1 METQRIHI
9 FTSLSTPTG
18 LQVLSRAPGR
28 RPTPQLTPCYTTDKF
43 ISGPRSG
50 TGRWRTMASGA
61 DWWKGLSVKCTP
73 GGRRRNVPWRWHL
86 LEPLGRKEMNGKEQW
101 MRTRFALLLTSWMSS
116 RLLNRTIDYLFVSVT
131 TWQPLA
137 HTYLADFVSMVACS
151 VPGAYWVLIKYLL
164 IEQMR
169 ERRKQFV
176 RRDPVFT

>member
-1 METQRIHI
+1 
-9 FTSLSTPTG
+9 
-18 LQVLSRAPGR
+18 
-28 RPTPQLTPCYTTDKF
+28 
-43 ISGPRSG
+43 
-50 TGRWRTMASGA
+50 
-61 DWWKGLSVKCTP
+61 
-73 GGRRRNVPWRWHL
+73 
-86 LEPLGRKEMNGKEQW
+86 MNGKEQW

-151 VPGAYWVLIKYLL
+151 VPGAYWVLIRYLL

-176 RRDPVFT
+176 RRDPVFTQFNSFTLQIKKLKPGEVE